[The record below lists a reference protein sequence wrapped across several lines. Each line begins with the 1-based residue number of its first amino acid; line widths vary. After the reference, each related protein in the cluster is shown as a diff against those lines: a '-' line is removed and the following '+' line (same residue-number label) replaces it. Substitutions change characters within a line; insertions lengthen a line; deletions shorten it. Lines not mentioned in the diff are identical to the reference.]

1 MIPLNKLKRINFWTI
16 QLLTN
21 ILIFPD
27 GRDVS
32 AVREQLLSVLNEQI
46 QMSREDYERGC
57 DWMML
62 HTTKLW
68 EWRSVEDQKALEEN
82 DDSELKAAASQ
93 VFGSSNALLED
104 IIEFYEQNARIWIV
118 YAQACVKEL
127 NMLQGVR
134 NFC

>member
-1 MIPLNKLKRINFWTI
+1 M
-16 QLLTN
+16 
-21 ILIFPD
+21 FPD

-118 YAQACVKEL
+118 YAQACVKERDKARRPGS
-127 NMLQGVR
+127 Q
-134 NFC
+134 

>member
-1 MIPLNKLKRINFWTI
+1 M
-16 QLLTN
+16 LTN

-46 QMSREDYERGC
+46 EMSQEDYERGC

-68 EWRSVEDQKALEEN
+68 EWRSVEDQKALEE
-82 DDSELKAAASQ
+82 DDELKAAASL
-93 VFGSSNALLED
+93 VFGCSNVLLED
-104 IIEFYEQNARIWIV
+104 IIEYYEQNARVWIV
-118 YAQACVKEL
+118 YVQACVKEL
-127 NMLQGVR
+127 TMLHWAR
-134 NFC
+134 NFAWSKLNSKRWSPQSR